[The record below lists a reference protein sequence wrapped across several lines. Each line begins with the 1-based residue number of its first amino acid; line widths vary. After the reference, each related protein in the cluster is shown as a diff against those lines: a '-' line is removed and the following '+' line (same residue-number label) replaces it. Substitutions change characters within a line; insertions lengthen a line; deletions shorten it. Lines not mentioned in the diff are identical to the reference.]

1 MAIFGT
7 TAIPGDSIE
16 VRSGGTVA
24 IGAAFATTVGLVGG
38 MDTNNGSAT
47 PGEVVE
53 VASSA
58 DAATQFGEDSELKKQ
73 VDLVYQN
80 GNISTI
86 YAVAVSET
94 EVTAESAGGTS
105 GSLDDAPLF
114 DPNVNAEHD
123 ITASD
128 TGGDDPTVEVVY
140 DSPPATPSSADTVN
154 VNPVTGEFEFDTT
167 ADGSYEFDYEY
178 GDYSTAIQTL
188 APKVPRTLA
197 ALTESVSVANDL
209 VTELNSAAA
218 DFEFMHGQVGGG
230 PEVDPSSYSDAIDE
244 RRLSIVVPSRA
255 YTDAANTNEVRTLG
269 ATAGLQ
275 SGLALGNSSTYE
287 SLGGFVDIGRT
298 EDERYSNSELGTL
311 IDSQVYP
318 LKQGDRIF
326 VVKDMTTSTDPRFER
341 VYASEIVDEATEI
354 SHQISQQFVG
364 ELNTESNRFALGESH
379 STSYQEFVEDDL
391 LDAYSVT
398 VSEGADPDEVDVDI
412 GLDVVDIM
420 DTIDV
425 TITVGDV
432 VTNGGAQ

>member
-230 PEVDPSSYSDAIDE
+230 PEVDPSSYSDTIDE